1 MGTKKVGRTAL
12 TDITNHV
19 KKGTQQAPCDNE
31 ARKREERNRKQ
42 REYRARKKAQET
54 NIQRD
59 GMTKL
64 ESSPCTSSIDQQSPY
79 GQGYSTD
86 LRASMVLQ
94 TNELTLS
101 GSILSPYGTRI
112 STVLQA
118 SSVEDKEN
126 HYQCETIDWLHR
138 NDNYVKRHKDT
149 HVVDDVNKRERRNIK
164 QREYR
169 ARRKA
174 EEIDE
179 YREWIINKKHCG
191 YKRCADELVLAR
203 RRGLEDAN
211 ELEHEDDNESR
222 VFRGEVEVVGGLLGL
237 MLMFLWGNL
246 IGFVIQKLHQGIY
259 MSLWHIRGFHD
270 DFLMIPC
277 KWPDVTIG
285 MRYRLIGV
293 VP

>member
-1 MGTKKVGRTAL
+1 MGTKKVGRTSL

-31 ARKREERNRKQ
+31 ARKREARNRKQ
-42 REYRARKKAQET
+42 REYRSRKKAQET
-54 NIQRD
+54 SIQRD

-101 GSILSPYGTRI
+101 GSILSPYGTGI

-149 HVVDDVNKRERRNIK
+149 HVVDDT
-164 QREYR
+164 R
-169 ARRKA
+169 A
-174 EEIDE
+174 
-179 YREWIINKKHCG
+179 
-191 YKRCADELVLAR
+191 V
-203 RRGLEDAN
+203 
-211 ELEHEDDNESR
+211 
-222 VFRGEVEVVGGLLGL
+222 
-237 MLMFLWGNL
+237 
-246 IGFVIQKLHQGIY
+246 
-259 MSLWHIRGFHD
+259 
-270 DFLMIPC
+270 
-277 KWPDVTIG
+277 
-285 MRYRLIGV
+285 
-293 VP
+293 